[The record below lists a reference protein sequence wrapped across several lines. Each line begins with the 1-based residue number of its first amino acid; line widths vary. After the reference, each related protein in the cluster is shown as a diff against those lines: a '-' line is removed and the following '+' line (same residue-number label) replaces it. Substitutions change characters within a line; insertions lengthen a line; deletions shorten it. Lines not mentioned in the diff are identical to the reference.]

1 LHLLSSLILLL
12 LPFTLLAQELVYDA
26 PLGGPLLVTGTFGEL
41 RSDHF
46 HAGLDFRASVN
57 TPVYAVAD
65 GFVSRISISPGGYG
79 QAIYIDHPDG
89 HRSVYGH
96 LETLAPALL
105 DTIRARQFAE
115 ESFRQNIHFDA
126 TAFPVKRGDKI
137 GGVGNRGHSFGAHLH
152 FEVRKIKGDVP
163 VNPMA
168 FGFSIPDT
176 RPAQIRK
183 LRVYELDDQGLEVAA
198 RTLTP
203 NAIRGGGYAM
213 RDTIFVSR
221 QRVGLALK
229 TYDRQN
235 AMPNWNGIYGGQLY
249 VDTTLIY
256 DFRFDNIPFEQTEYL
271 NAMTDYAE
279 WTENTSWFYR
289 FWTLPNQRFEARTQ
303 VHKPLTAP
311 LAQSPEGKGIKKQGG
326 KGQGNKGQE
335 TKAAPQFNGVIKLQA
350 GVALPVSMRVLD
362 HAGNAS
368 DLSLILLYRP
378 EANPF
383 QPDRPHQYFLPAGEP
398 SIIDNGALRL
408 ELDDDALY
416 RNCYFHYARL
426 PDASAGHLSAT
437 YGLHDHLTPLHGS
450 ARLSLRP
457 EGRVP
462 DSLRSF
468 VFLGHCTDEGK
479 WASHGGRWIADD
491 PEGRFQANISTFGDY
506 ALFLDTIP
514 PTVRINYF
522 STDLRRA
529 GGFSVLVKDNVAGGR
544 LDFRG
549 TIDGKWVL
557 LEYDGKNDKLTYN
570 FNDGDPGPGQH
581 RFELT
586 VTDGR
591 GNTAQWARNFRR

>member
-1 LHLLSSLILLL
+1 MHLLSSLILLL
-12 LPFTLLAQELVYDA
+12 LPFTLLTQELVYDA

-57 TPVYAVAD
+57 TPVYAVAE
-65 GFVSRISISPGGYG
+65 GFVSRITVSPGGYG
-79 QAIYIDHPDG
+79 QAVYIDHPDG

-96 LETLAPALL
+96 LETLAPALI
-105 DTIRARQFAE
+105 DTIRKRQFSE
-115 ESFRQNIHFDA
+115 EAFQQNIRFDS
-126 TAFPVKRGDKI
+126 TTFPVKRGDKI

-152 FEVRKIKGDVP
+152 FEMREIEGDAP

-168 FGFSIPDT
+168 FGFDIADT
-176 RPAQIRK
+176 RPAQIRN
-183 LRVYELDDQGLEVAA
+183 LRVYELDDQGLEVKA

-203 NAIRGGGYAM
+203 EAAPNGRLVLN
-213 RDTIFVSR
+213 DTIFVAR

-229 TYDRQN
+229 AYDQQN
-235 AMPNWNGIYGGQLY
+235 ALPNWNGIYGGELY
-249 VDTTLIY
+249 VDTTLVY
-256 DFRFDNIPFEQTEYL
+256 NFRFDRIPFEQTEYL

-279 WTENTSWFYR
+279 WVENTSWFHR
-289 FWTLPNQRFEARTQ
+289 FWTLPNQRFEARPRVQ
-303 VHKPLTAP
+303 N
-311 LAQSPEGKGIKKQGG
+311 EGIKEQAEKV
-326 KGQGNKGQE
+326 
-335 TKAAPQFNGVIKLQA
+335 APQFNGVLKLQA
-350 GVALPVSMRVLD
+350 GVPLPVSMRVLD
-362 HAGNAS
+362 HAGNVS
-368 DLSLILLYRP
+368 GLDLVLLYQP
-378 EANPF
+378 EARLS
-383 QPDRPHQYFLPAGEP
+383 QPNRSHQYFLPAGEP

-416 RNCYFHYARL
+416 RNCYFRYARL

-437 YGLHDHLTPLHGS
+437 YSLHDHLTPLHGS

-468 VFLGHCTDEGK
+468 VFLGHCTDDGK
-479 WASHGGRWIADD
+479 WVSHGGHWIEGD
-491 PEGRFQANISTFGDY
+491 PAGRFQASISSFGDY
-506 ALFLDTIP
+506 GLFLDTIP
-514 PTVRINYF
+514 PTVDINYF
-522 STDLRRA
+522 GTDLRRA
-529 GGFSVLVKDNVAGGR
+529 GGFSLLVKDNVIGGR

-570 FNDGDPGPGQH
+570 FDDGDPGPGQH
-581 RFELT
+581 RFELV

-591 GNTAQWARNFRR
+591 GNTVKWARGFRR

>member
-1 LHLLSSLILLL
+1 LLFGPIFARSQIPPPLHLLSSLTLLL

-65 GFVSRISISPGGYG
+65 GFVSRIAVSSGGYG
-79 QAIYIDHPDG
+79 QAVYIDHPDG

-96 LETLAPALL
+96 LETLAPELI
-105 DTIRARQFAE
+105 DTIRKRQFSE
-115 ESFRQNIHFDA
+115 EEFRQNILFDA
-126 TAFPVKRGDKI
+126 ITFPVKRGDKI

-152 FEVRKIKGDVP
+152 FEMREVEGDAP

-176 RPAQIRK
+176 RPAQIRN
-183 LRVYELDDQGLEVAA
+183 LRVYELDGQGLEVSA

-203 NAIRGGGYAM
+203 SAARGGGYIVD
-213 RDTIFVSR
+213 DTIFVTH

-229 TYDRQN
+229 AYDRQN
-235 AMPNWNGIYGGQLY
+235 AMPNWNGIYGGELY
-249 VDTTLIY
+249 VDTTQIY
-256 DFRFDNIPFEQTEYL
+256 NFRFDRIPFEQTEYL

-279 WTENTSWFYR
+279 WEENTSWFHR
-289 FWTLPNQRFEARTQ
+289 FWTLPNQQFQAR
-303 VHKPLTAP
+303 PLV
-311 LAQSPEGKGIKKQGG
+311 QSKGIKEQG
-326 KGQGNKGQE
+326 E
-335 TKAAPQFNGVIKLQA
+335 KAAPQYNGVLKLQA
-350 GVALPVSMRVLD
+350 AAPLPVKMRVLD
-362 HAGNAS
+362 HAGNTS
-368 DLSLILLYRP
+368 DLGMVLVYRP
-378 EANPF
+378 DADTLPHS
-383 QPDRPHQYFLPAGEP
+383 RPHQYFLPAGEP

-416 RNCYFHYARL
+416 RNCFFRYARL

-437 YGLHDHLTPLHGS
+437 HALHDHLTPLHGT
-450 ARLSLRP
+450 ARLSLLPDRP
-457 EGRVP
+457 VP
-462 DSLRSF
+462 DSLRPF

-479 WASHGGRWIADD
+479 WVSNGGQWAEDD
-491 PEGRFQANISTFGDY
+491 ATGRFQATISTFGDY

-514 PTVRINYF
+514 PKVEINYF

-529 GGFSVLVKDNVAGGR
+529 GGFSILVKDNVSGGR

-549 TIDGKWVL
+549 TINGQWVL
-557 LEYDGKNDKLTYN
+557 LEYDGKSDKLTYN
-570 FNDGDPGPGQH
+570 FDDGDPGPGQH
-581 RFELT
+581 RFEL
-586 VTDGR
+586 VVIDGR
-591 GNTAQWARNFRR
+591 GNDTTWARNFRR